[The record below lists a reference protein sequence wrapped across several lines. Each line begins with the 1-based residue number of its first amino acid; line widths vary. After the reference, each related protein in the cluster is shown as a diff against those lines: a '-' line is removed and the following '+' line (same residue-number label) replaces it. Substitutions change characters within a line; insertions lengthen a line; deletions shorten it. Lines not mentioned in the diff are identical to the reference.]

1 MELWIPVFAAASEA
15 RYPWLPAAR
24 RIAREPLGVLG
35 IVLVILMLGG
45 ALFADWLS
53 AYEPNRISPRDRF
66 QDPNWQHFLGTDQ
79 LGRDLFSRVLH
90 GGRIALSVALFSTAA
105 SLLTGIV
112 LGLVAGYGPRWLDNL
127 MLLLFDSIKSFPTV
141 MLALALVTLFG
152 PSLTAVVVVVVLVNV
167 PGYARIIRTQTL
179 ALKESEFVAAAL
191 SMGASTT
198 RILRVHVMPNVI
210 GPLLILASMDIP
222 VVIAIEAGMSFLG
235 LGVRPPTPSWGAILN
250 DGFTAI
256 RDTPW
261 IAIAGGLPIIVTT
274 LGFTFL
280 GETLRDVFDPNAHGR
295 VPPST
300 PIRMKLPRRPAAP
313 EASCVR
319 ETA

>member
-1 MELWIPVFAAASEA
+1 MSAAVSDTL
-15 RYPWLPAAR
+15 RSFR
-24 RIAREPLGVLG
+24 RIMAEPLGAFGIILVL
-35 IVLVILMLGG
+35 LVVGG
-45 ALFADWLS
+45 AVFADLIAS
-53 AYEPNRISPRDRF
+53 ADPNKIAPRDRF
-66 QDPNWQHFLGTDQ
+66 LPPSIDHLMGTDQ
-79 LGRDLFSRVLH
+79 LGRDLFARVLH
-90 GGRIALSVALFSTAA
+90 GGRIALSVALFATAA
-105 SLLTGIV
+105 SLAIGIV
-112 LGLVAGYGPRWLDNL
+112 LGLIAGYGPRWLDNIMIL
-127 MLLLFDSIKSFPTV
+127 VFDALKSFPTV

-179 ALKESEFVAAAL
+179 ALKSAEFVTAAQ
-191 SMGASTT
+191 SMGAGAG
-198 RILRVHVMPNVI
+198 RILRVHVLPNVI

-261 IAIAGGLPIIVTT
+261 IAVAGGLPIILTT

-280 GETLRDVFDPNAHGR
+280 GETLRDVFDPRLKGR
-295 VPPST
+295 G
-300 PIRMKLPRRPAAP
+300 
-313 EASCVR
+313 
-319 ETA
+319 

>member
-1 MELWIPVFAAASEA
+1 MSEAASNPPE
-15 RYPWLPAAR
+15 PEDAAER
-24 RIAREPLGVLG
+24 PLLQAFLKIIREPLGALG
-35 IVLVILMLGG
+35 VILVLMMVGG
-45 ALFADWLS
+45 AVFADLLS
-53 AYEPNRISPRDRF
+53 GFDPTRINPRDRF
-66 QDPNWQHFLGTDQ
+66 LPPSWEHPLGTDQ

-90 GGRIALSVALFSTAA
+90 GGRIALTVALFSNAA
-105 SLLTGIV
+105 SLIIGIV
-112 LGLVAGYGPRWLDNL
+112 LGLIAGYGPRWLDNV

-167 PGYARIIRTQTL
+167 PGYARIVRTQTL
-179 ALKESEFVAAAL
+179 ALKESEFIMAAE
-191 SMGASTT
+191 SMGASTA
-198 RILRVHVMPNVI
+198 RILRVHLLPNVI
-210 GPLLILASMDIP
+210 GPLVILASMDIP

-261 IAIAGGLPIIVTT
+261 IAIAGGLPIILTT

-280 GETLRDVFDPNAHGR
+280 GESMRDVFDPRLKGR
-295 VPPST
+295 
-300 PIRMKLPRRPAAP
+300 
-313 EASCVR
+313 
-319 ETA
+319 